1 MRELGGERE
10 YAERCREALRRM
22 VAGARENVVVGEDTW
37 GDRYTAERLGY
48 YLKTLARDL
57 GEEGDNPPFFGL
69 IRYGAQS
76 GAGEHRGQT
85 YYLGR
90 RHISDAIG
98 RPPMVLDWRAPVST
112 AFYQARAGDP
122 QGR

>member
-1 MRELGGERE
+1 MRELDGERE

-57 GEEGDNPPFFGL
+57 GEEGDNPPFFGAD
-69 IRYGAQS
+69 RGTARSPAPASTVARRTTSAGGTSRMRS
-76 GAGEHRGQT
+76 GA
-85 YYLGR
+85 R
-90 RHISDAIG
+90 R
-98 RPPMVLDWRAPVST
+98 W
-112 AFYQARAGDP
+112 
-122 QGR
+122 